1 MNETEITIPAR
12 RIVPGDPLRTQAGRD
27 AEQRRINGLE
37 VGDPSA
43 LRLEIVRAADAAHV
57 DFPQYLGHWDRWFL
71 GRMEEGHETTGSAI
85 DEGDL
90 VLYIPTGG
98 DRYGSPLTAYAVR
111 AGVDVALPAG
121 MAESVARVSEAPP
134 AVEEA
139 TGSQGV
145 RNVSVDG
152 VVIGSTLRFGEGP
165 FTATAYPTTL
175 GAEYTVG
182 DMDTAEEAVAAVVA
196 EWEAGWRPC

>member
-1 MNETEITIPAR
+1 
-12 RIVPGDPLRTQAGRD
+12 
-27 AEQRRINGLE
+27 
-37 VGDPSA
+37 
-43 LRLEIVRAADAAHV
+43 
-57 DFPQYLGHWDRWFL
+57 
-71 GRMEEGHETTGSAI
+71 
-85 DEGDL
+85 
-90 VLYIPTGG
+90 
-98 DRYGSPLTAYAVR
+98 
-111 AGVDVALPAG
+111 

-134 AVEEA
+134 TVEEA

-152 VVIGSTLRFGEGP
+152 VVIGSTMRFDEGP

-182 DMDTAEEAVAAVVA
+182 DMDTAEEAVAAVIA